1 MHKGREI
8 TGLPVVSLASGKE
21 IGLVDDILWSHSD
34 LKIRYL
40 EVGDHHL
47 PFPDISSIG
56 TDAVTISGQE
66 VLVEQIKEISE
77 LKSINQT
84 GGEVVLTENGE
95 NLGVLKD
102 VIFDATEGEI
112 KGYELSTGVVGDL
125 LSGRLIM
132 SPEMV
137 LSWGKEAIIAEYH
150 GSDRGD
156 QGAVPDMQG

>member
-84 GGEVVLTENGE
+84 EAETGTS
-95 NLGVLKD
+95 
-102 VIFDATEGEI
+102 T
-112 KGYELSTGVVGDL
+112 KGRPVS
-125 LSGRLIM
+125 SI
-132 SPEMV
+132 
-137 LSWGKEAIIAEYH
+137 
-150 GSDRGD
+150 
-156 QGAVPDMQG
+156 

>member
-95 NLGVLKD
+95 NLESIQINIHSPLCHYFLSQLQGK
-102 VIFDATEGEI
+102 T
-112 KGYELSTGVVGDL
+112 KG
-125 LSGRLIM
+125 
-132 SPEMV
+132 
-137 LSWGKEAIIAEYH
+137 II
-150 GSDRGD
+150 
-156 QGAVPDMQG
+156 